1 MTIKIDSYISEKI
14 RLVSNSAFMLKKIA
28 EYIKREDKF
37 QDDYID
43 EFNEEL
49 DELSYTLKYLKIN
62 KE

>member
-1 MTIKIDSYISEKI
+1 MTIKIDDYIAEKI
-14 RLVSNSAFMLKKIA
+14 RLISYSAVHLNRLA
-28 EYIKREDKF
+28 EEIKREDKF
-37 QDDYID
+37 QDDYIG

>member
-1 MTIKIDSYISEKI
+1 MIDNYISEKT
-14 RLVSNSAFMLKKIA
+14 RLISSSALMLKKIA

-43 EFNEEL
+43 EFNSEL
-49 DELSYTLKYLKIN
+49 DELIYTAKNLKIN